1 MSLQFPLFV
10 AKRMWRSKDNT
21 SRVSSLG
28 VDIATVGVAVGM
40 VVMILSVAI
49 VSGFK
54 AEIRN
59 KVTGFGSGVQIVN
72 SDASQTVAADGQM
85 AANFPVVCSDKFFNN
100 LSHTPGVTHV
110 QRITQKAGIFKTDDD
125 FKGIVFYGV
134 GEDFD
139 STFIS
144 SHLQEGTMPR
154 FKRDNS
160 SNEVVISSTVA
171 KELGLKVGDRVFAY
185 FFDGDMRI
193 RRFSVKGI
201 YETNLSMFDTNVVYA
216 DIAVLNA
223 LNGWNSTDCSNVE
236 IAVSDF
242 NKIEE
247 TADRVADV
255 LPNTPDSNGC
265 FYAVYSI
272 GELYSSIFDWLNLLD
287 LNIWVIL
294 GLMTCVCCFTIISG
308 LLILIL
314 EKTPAIG
321 LLKALGARNKSVR
334 NIYIY
339 YGMYVIGKGV
349 LLGNAVGLLLCFLQY
364 QWHLVG
370 LDSASYYVDFV
381 PVTFNWSL
389 LLLLNLALLL
399 LGLLVLF
406 LPTIVIAHVK
416 PVKVLKF
423 D

>member
-1 MSLQFPLFV
+1 MQFPLFV
-10 AKRMWRSKDNT
+10 AKRMWRSKDNAG
-21 SRVSSLG
+21 RVSSLG

-40 VVMILSVAI
+40 VVMIVSVAI

-54 AEIRN
+54 DEIRN
-59 KVTGFGSGVQIVN
+59 KVTGFGAGVQVVN
-72 SDASQTVAADGQM
+72 GDASLAVSADGRTT
-85 AANFPVVCSDKFFNN
+85 ANWPVVCSGKFF
-100 LSHTPGVTHV
+100 SDICRTPGVKHV
-110 QRITQKAGIFKTDDD
+110 QRVTQKAGIFKTDSD
-125 FKGIVFYGV
+125 FRGVVFYGV

-139 STFIS
+139 AGFIS
-144 SHLQEGTMPR
+144 SHLLEGEMPVFTKGSPR
-154 FKRDNS
+154 ND
-160 SNEVVISSTVA
+160 VVVSSTVA
-171 KELGLKVGDRVFAY
+171 RELNLKVGDRVFAY
-185 FFDGDMRI
+185 FFDNDIRI

-201 YETNLSMFDTNVVYA
+201 YETNLSLFDTNVVYA
-216 DIAVLNA
+216 DISVVNG
-223 LNGWNSTDCSNVE
+223 LNGWNETDCSNVE

-242 NKIEE
+242 NRIED
-247 TADRVADV
+247 TADRIAEV
-255 LPNTPDSNGC
+255 LPDTPDANGC

-294 GLMTCVCCFTIISG
+294 ALMTCVCCFTVISG

-321 LLKALGARNKSVR
+321 LLKALGAENSAVR

-339 YGMYVIGKGV
+339 YGMYIIGKGV
-349 LLGNAVGLLLCFLQY
+349 VWGNAVGLLLSFLQY
-364 QWHLVG
+364 RWHLVG

-381 PVTFNWSL
+381 PVAFNWNV
-389 LLLLNLALLL
+389 LLLLNLAILV
-399 LGLLVLF
+399 LGLLVLY
-406 LPTIVIAHVK
+406 LPTVVISRVR